1 MKIKDFCSYVNSE
14 LLCVGDEEKALS
26 DRPISHST
34 ARDWLFRL
42 GFKVHSHRKDTFKD
56 GHDDVEVIQYRQDVY
71 LPQIEK
77 WREQA
82 LLPQDFQDDEGQYT
96 LSLKSALESAQKR
109 ANAAGHDHVLIMHSH
124 DEASYNC
131 NEAEGS
137 HWSRGG
143 DQAIT
148 SKSRGSIIMV
158 SDYCNIATGWLEL
171 TDEQFE
177 EAKSKHGY
185 EGPQTSRLTLE
196 LGGDTP
202 WFDNTQLLKQVQGF
216 HQVSVKVF
224 VSASAFLCAC
234 VYVVSPLPPHTHTLT
249 HPDRV
254 LHQQARMGC

>member
-1 MKIKDFCSYVNSE
+1 M
-14 LLCVGDEEKALS
+14 
-26 DRPISHST
+26 
-34 ARDWLFRL
+34 
-42 GFKVHSHRKDTFKD
+42 
-56 GHDDVEVIQYRQDVY
+56 Q
-71 LPQIEK
+71 
-77 WREQA
+77 
-82 LLPQDFQDDEGQYT
+82 
-96 LSLKSALESAQKR
+96 
-109 ANAAGHDHVLIMHSH
+109 SH

-185 EGPQTSRLTLE
+185 EGPHTSRLTLE

-216 HQVSVKVF
+216 HQVSVKVL
-224 VSASAFLCAC
+224 VSASVFLCAC
-234 VYVVSPLPPHTHTLT
+234 VCVCGLTPPPPHTLT